1 MSSRCYVM
9 RDGTV
14 RWPSGRGYFVR
25 RHTCCLKGVSHH
37 VPHFNVKAS
46 LSPLNHSSLGGTK
59 VVSYLLQTHT
69 HTHTQIILEKSFL
82 AISSD
87 RLWIPE
93 VGMTWPL
100 PFASPSPGPRAPQ
113 PTHPATWKAM
123 FFGEWVCK
131 FCTRTARSSIL
142 TLDRRVFGQPSLC
155 FRFPLYQVQQQ
166 HFLRFRY
173 TNTSKQF

>member
-1 MSSRCYVM
+1 MLRYERWHS
-9 RDGTV
+9 TV
-14 RWPSGRGYFVR
+14 AIRTGLLCSQAHLLFEGSESPCTSFQCKSFPFTPKSLQPGRYKSCILFV
-25 RHTCCLKGVSHH
+25 T
-37 VPHFNVKAS
+37 N
-46 LSPLNHSSLGGTK
+46 
-59 VVSYLLQTHT
+59 THT

-93 VGMTWPL
+93 AGMTWPL

-113 PTHPATWKAM
+113 PTHPATWKAV
-123 FFGEWVCK
+123 FFGEWVCE